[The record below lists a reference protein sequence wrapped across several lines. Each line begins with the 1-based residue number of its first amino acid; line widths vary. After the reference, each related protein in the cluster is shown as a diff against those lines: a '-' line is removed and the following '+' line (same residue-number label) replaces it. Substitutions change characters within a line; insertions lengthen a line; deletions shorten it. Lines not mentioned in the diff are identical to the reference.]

1 MKAITKFHK
10 RDSVEKIMFGWV
22 HSLRV
27 NISCSVESALKTFI
41 KYNELDEK
49 EFNIKSLAVTYN
61 RMVKEYYGEQ
71 KTQDEQSQAEQS
83 PGTNS

>member
-1 MKAITKFHK
+1 MKALTKFHK

-22 HSLRV
+22 HGLRMTV
-27 NISCSVESALKTFI
+27 SCSVETAMQSFI
-41 KYNELDEK
+41 NNNELDDK

-71 KTQDEQSQAEQS
+71 KTQNEQGKEGEGS
-83 PGTNS
+83 GLKT